1 MRGRVEMDKK
11 VGQRG
16 LKGFGNT
23 QITNDLKV
31 DMDVLKM
38 SEWKMLIYSH
48 YLYVIKTR
56 TQSKHHN
63 IKGRKDSVHLL
74 ML

>member
-63 IKGRKDSVHLL
+63 LKSRMDRVHLL
-74 ML
+74 